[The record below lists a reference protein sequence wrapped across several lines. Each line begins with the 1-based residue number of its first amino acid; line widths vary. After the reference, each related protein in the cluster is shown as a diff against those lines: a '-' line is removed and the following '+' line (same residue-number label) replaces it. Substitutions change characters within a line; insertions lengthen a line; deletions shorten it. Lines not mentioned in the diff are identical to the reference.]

1 MKILIAED
9 DAASRL
15 ILKAMLQRAGH
26 EVVAMDNGR
35 SAWDAWRIE
44 FFPVVISDWD
54 MPELDGLGLCREIR
68 GRGDERYTYV
78 ILLTARGGKANY
90 LEAMEAGVD
99 DFLTKP
105 ADDEQLLARLHV
117 ANRILGL
124 RRHMKQLEGLLPMC
138 AWCKKIR
145 DESGEWNQVE
155 TYISR
160 INSDMRFT
168 HGSCPECASAFLQ
181 QAGLG

>member
-9 DAASRL
+9 DAASRM

-26 EVVAMDNGR
+26 EVVAMENGR
-35 SAWDAWRIE
+35 TAWDTWCIE

-54 MPELDGLGLCREIR
+54 MPELDGLGLCRNIR
-68 GRGDERYTYV
+68 RMGDERYTYM

-90 LEAMEAGVD
+90 LEAIEAGAD

-117 ANRILGL
+117 AERILGL
-124 RRHMKQLEGLLPMC
+124 RRHMKQLESLLPVC

-145 DESGEWNQVE
+145 DEDGDWNQME
-155 TYISR
+155 NYISR
-160 INSDMRFT
+160 LNSGTRFT
-168 HGSCPECASAFLQ
+168 HGSCPECAEAFLK
-181 QAGLG
+181 QAGLA